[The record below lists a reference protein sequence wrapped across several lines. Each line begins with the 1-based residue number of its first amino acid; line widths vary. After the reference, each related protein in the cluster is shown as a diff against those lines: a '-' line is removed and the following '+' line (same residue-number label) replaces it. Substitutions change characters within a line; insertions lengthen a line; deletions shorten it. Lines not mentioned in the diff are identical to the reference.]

1 MPTKGAWIVNRKPR
15 NILIVEDEQ
24 KLRDVIASY
33 LEKAGYRPL
42 QAARADEAWDLLQQE
57 PADLVILDLLLPDM
71 PGEELCKKIRAHTAV
86 PILMLTAKAGET
98 DRIRGLS
105 LGADDYV
112 TKPFSPRELVAR
124 IQAILRRVSPE
135 ELLADTVTFRDG
147 ELVIDAGRQ
156 KVYRK
161 GELVP
166 LTPFE
171 YRLLLTLARHP
182 DRPLTREELILK
194 LGGFDYEGDVR
205 TIDQHIKNLR
215 QKIEPDPKNPTY
227 ILTVFG
233 VGYKFAPGS
242 P

>member
-1 MPTKGAWIVNRKPR
+1 MVNRKPR

-205 TIDQHIKNLR
+205 TIDQHIENLR

>member
-112 TKPFSPRELVAR
+112 TKPFSPRGTGGPNSSHSPPGVPRRAVGGHRHLSRRRTGDRRRAPESLPQRGACPVDPLR
-124 IQAILRRVSPE
+124 IPPSPDSRPPSGSPVDPGRIDSQTGRIRLRGGC
-135 ELLADTVTFRDG
+135 A
-147 ELVIDAGRQ
+147 
-156 KVYRK
+156 Y
-161 GELVP
+161 
-166 LTPFE
+166 
-171 YRLLLTLARHP
+171 
-182 DRPLTREELILK
+182 DRPTYQEFAAEDRTRSEKPDLYPY
-194 LGGFDYEGDVR
+194 G
-205 TIDQHIKNLR
+205 LR
-215 QKIEPDPKNPTY
+215 GR
-227 ILTVFG
+227 L
-233 VGYKFAPGS
+233 
-242 P
+242 

>member
-1 MPTKGAWIVNRKPR
+1 MVNRKPR

>member
-15 NILIVEDEQ
+15 NILIVEGEQ